1 MAMWYFYFLIELE
14 FEYNF
19 HLFKIIQYQK
29 FGSEK
34 FFFHEFELKIK
45 KKYSR
50 IFLIICGVDSL
61 CTKHR

>member
-50 IFLIICGVDSL
+50 IFLII
-61 CTKHR
+61 